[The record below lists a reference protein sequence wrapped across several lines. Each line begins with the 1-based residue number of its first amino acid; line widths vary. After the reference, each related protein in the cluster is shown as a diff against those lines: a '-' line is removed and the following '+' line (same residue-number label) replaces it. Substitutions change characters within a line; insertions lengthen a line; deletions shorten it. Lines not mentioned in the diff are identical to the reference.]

1 MTNNAS
7 ALKVF
12 SWKASSMHMKAF
24 FTIVI
29 SVSLLALPV
38 SARAF
43 QGTPTFSATPSSVDM
58 GPVAIGVA
66 TPVFAPPP
74 FFQPLQIND
83 PGTAPLTF
91 TYSFSSPEFSFD
103 PNTNLVN
110 PVTVAAGSSVT
121 GGLQFKPS
129 AAGPRTAQFIS
140 NDNAPGSPHTVQ
152 LTGTGMNVPNNDFA
166 VVLDPSVP
174 ATITVSRGQTA
185 TFTVWSL
192 AGLGLNTPISA
203 FAQVQCSGGPA
214 GTMCITNPSG
224 FFALSAV
231 GNSREKITVSVTP
244 PASAASLHRSLPVL
258 WSLVCLSGIVLAF
271 RRRVT
276 WGTAT
281 LAAVMIFAGSL
292 VACGGSSKGGNTTPL
307 TITVGQQVGS
317 TGVSHTL
324 TVPKNVQ

>member
-1 MTNNAS
+1 MSIKAWRLLAFIGYTAGSNGWLIAMTNNGS

-12 SWKASSMHMKAF
+12 SWKVSSMHMKAL

-29 SVSLLALPV
+29 SVSLLVLPV

-43 QGTPTFSATPSSVDM
+43 QGTPAFSATPSSVDM
-58 GPVAIGVA
+58 GPVAVGVA

-121 GGLQFKPS
+121 GGLQFKRS
-129 AAGPRTAQFIS
+129 AAGTRTAQFIS

-166 VVLDPSVP
+166 VVVDPSAP

-203 FAQVQCSGGPA
+203 FAQVQCTGGPIWDHVYNEPI
-214 GTMCITNPSG
+214 GVLCLEYWQST
-224 FFALSAV
+224 
-231 GNSREKITVSVTP
+231 REDNGLRD
-244 PASAASLHRSLPVL
+244 PARFR
-258 WSLVCLSGIVLAF
+258 GIV
-271 RRRVT
+271 
-276 WGTAT
+276 
-281 LAAVMIFAGSL
+281 S
-292 VACGGSSKGGNTTPL
+292 
-307 TITVGQQVGS
+307 
-317 TGVSHTL
+317 
-324 TVPKNVQ
+324 

>member
-1 MTNNAS
+1 MRI
-7 ALKVF
+7 K
-12 SWKASSMHMKAF
+12 
-24 FTIVI
+24 TIPSFVVAVSLLVI
-29 SVSLLALPV
+29 SVRATAL
-38 SARAF
+38 
-43 QGTPTFSATPSSVDM
+43 QGTPAFSATPASVDM
-58 GPVAIGVA
+58 GPVAVGVS

-129 AAGPRTAQFIS
+129 AAGTRTGQFIS

-152 LTGTGMNVPNNDFA
+152 LTGTGMNIPNNDFG
-166 VVLDPSVP
+166 VVLDPGAP
-174 ATITVSRGQTA
+174 ATITVKAGQTA

-203 FAQVQCSGGPA
+203 GAQIQCAGGPS
-214 GTMCITNPSG
+214 GTMCTTNPPG
-224 FFALSAV
+224 FFALDAA
-231 GNSREKITVSVTP
+231 GNPREKITVSVTP
-244 PASAASLHRSLPVL
+244 PASAALLHRSLPVL
-258 WSLVCLSGIVLAF
+258 WGLVCLSGIVLAF
-271 RRRVT
+271 RRRAT
-276 WGTAT
+276 WRTAA
-281 LAAVMIFAGSL
+281 LAAIMIFAGSL
-292 VACGGSSKGGNTTPL
+292 IACGGSSNKGNTTPL

-317 TGVSHTL
+317 FGVSHTL
-324 TVPKNVQ
+324 TVPMNVQ

>member
-1 MTNNAS
+1 MRIKAI
-7 ALKVF
+7 F
-12 SWKASSMHMKAF
+12 STVVA
-24 FTIVI
+24 
-29 SVSLLALPV
+29 VSLFVVAPCATAL
-38 SARAF
+38 
-43 QGTPTFSATPSSVDM
+43 QGTPAFSATPSSVDM
-58 GPVAIGVA
+58 GPVAVGVA

-121 GGLQFKPS
+121 GGLLFRPS
-129 AAGPRTAQFIS
+129 AAGTRTAQFIS
-140 NDNAPGSPHTVQ
+140 TDNAPGSPHTVQ

-166 VVLDPSVP
+166 VVLDPGAP

-214 GTMCITNPSG
+214 GTMCTTNPSG

-244 PASAASLHRSLPVL
+244 PASAALLHRSLPVL

-276 WGTAT
+276 WGTVA
-281 LAAVMIFAGSL
+281 LAAIAVLGGSL
-292 VACGGSSKGGNTTPL
+292 IACGGSSKGGNTTPL

-324 TVPKNVQ
+324 TVPMNVQ

>member
-1 MTNNAS
+1 MR
-7 ALKVF
+7 
-12 SWKASSMHMKAF
+12 MK
-24 FTIVI
+24 TILSLIVI
-29 SVSLLALPV
+29 SLFVV
-38 SARAF
+38 SARATAL
-43 QGTPTFSATPSSVDM
+43 QGTPAFSATPASVDM
-58 GPVAIGVA
+58 GPVAVGVA

-129 AAGPRTAQFIS
+129 AAGARTGQFIS

-166 VVLDPSVP
+166 VVLDPGAP

-203 FAQVQCSGGPA
+203 FSQVQCSGGPA
-214 GTMCITNPSG
+214 GTMCTTNPSG
-224 FFALSAV
+224 FFALDAN
-231 GNSREKITVSVTP
+231 GNPREKITVSVTP
-244 PASAASLHRSLPVL
+244 SASAALLHRSLPVL

-271 RRRVT
+271 RHRVT
-276 WGTAT
+276 WSTAA
-281 LAAVMIFAGSL
+281 LAAAMVFAGSL
-292 VACGGSSKGGNTTPL
+292 IACGGSSNGGNTTPL

-317 TGVSHTL
+317 FGVSHTL
-324 TVPKNVQ
+324 TVPMNVQ

>member
-1 MTNNAS
+1 MEG
-7 ALKVF
+7 
-12 SWKASSMHMKAF
+12 SSMHMKAF
-24 FTIVI
+24 LTIVI
-29 SVSLLALPV
+29 SVSLLVLPV

-58 GPVAIGVA
+58 GPVAVGVA
-66 TPVFAPPP
+66 TPAFAPPP

-91 TYSFSSPEFSFD
+91 TYSFSFPEFSFD

-129 AAGPRTAQFIS
+129 AAGTRTAQFIS

-166 VVLDPSVP
+166 VVLDPGAP
-174 ATITVSRGQTA
+174 ATITVSRGQTD

-203 FAQVQCSGGPA
+203 FAQVQCTGGPS
-214 GTMCITNPSG
+214 GTMCTTNPSG
-224 FFALSAV
+224 FFALNT
-231 GNSREKITVSVTP
+231 GNPREKITVSVTP
-244 PASAASLHRSLPVL
+244 PAAAASLHQSLPVL
-258 WSLVCLSGIVLAF
+258 WGLVFLSGIVLAF
-271 RRRVT
+271 RQRWT
-276 WGTAT
+276 WGTPA

-292 VACGGSSKGGNTTPL
+292 VACGGSSKGGNSTPL

-317 TGVSHTL
+317 TGVSHAL
-324 TVPKNVQ
+324 TVPMNVQ